1 MSRRLSVSIR
11 PDGTIAAEAS
21 GTPGPDCLA
30 ALEQLK
36 ALLNAEVEAS
46 KPTPEFA
53 MLAEAAEV
61 ADEAQARQRLEGQ
74 A

>member
-1 MSRRLSVSIR
+1 MTRRLSVSIR

-21 GTPGPDCLA
+21 GTPGPDCLE

-36 ALLNAEVEAS
+36 ALLHAEVEAS

-53 MLAEAAEV
+53 LLPETVQDEAA
-61 ADEAQARQRLEGQ
+61 ARQRLEGQ